1 MATTPSFVRR
11 SFQKRWGLKPDPHS
25 PVQFARF
32 SSVFQPLTPIFA
44 QNFEAGM
51 CCSPK
56 NNFKALLFILVFAYS
71 PLVFKAQ
78 DHAQNDAQHDAH
90 ATETDTT
97 HAAHAAPA
105 KEKKFDAAE
114 VIFGHVLDGH
124 EYHFMDIGDHPVTLP
139 LPIILY
145 SPSRD
150 TWDVFMSSHFEHGH
164 AAYKG
169 YTMLNK
175 HSIHELGLDEKK
187 FSEGTIVPLDANG
200 KYDPTV
206 TYYDLSMTRN
216 VVQMLLALVLFT
228 VIMFRVAGRYKKGV
242 GVTSAPQG
250 SQSLLEPIITFVRD
264 EVAKPNLGHK
274 YERYLPFLLTVFFF
288 ILVNNIFGLIPGSA
302 NVTGNIAFTVVLGL
316 LSFVVIL
323 FSSNKHYWGHIFNP
337 PGVPLGVKFIL
348 VPVEFLSVFIKP
360 FALIIRL
367 FANMVAGHIIII
379 CLISLIFI
387 FGELSPIAGWGASPL
402 SIGFTVFI
410 YLIEVLVAFLQ
421 AFIFTML
428 SAVFIGQALE
438 GDHHDAAEG
447 AHH

>member
-1 MATTPSFVRR
+1 
-11 SFQKRWGLKPDPHS
+11 
-25 PVQFARF
+25 
-32 SSVFQPLTPIFA
+32 
-44 QNFEAGM
+44 M

-56 NNFKALLFILVFAYS
+56 NNFKALLFILVFAFS

-78 DHAQNDAQHDAH
+78 DHSQHEAQPDAH
-90 ATETDTT
+90 ATETG
-97 HAAHAAPA
+97 AATPAHEAPA

-124 EYHFMDIGDHPVTLP
+124 EYHFMDIGTHPVTLP

-164 AAYKG
+164 ATYKG
-169 YTMLNK
+169 YTLLTK
-175 HSIHELGLDEKK
+175 HTIHELELDQNK
-187 FSEGTIVPLDANG
+187 FSEGTIIPLDANG
-200 KYDPTV
+200 KYDPAV

-216 VVQMLLALVLFT
+216 VVQMLLALIIFT

-274 YERYLPFLLTVFFF
+274 YQRYLPFLLTVFFF

-316 LSFVVIL
+316 LSFIVIL

-387 FGELSPIAGWGASPL
+387 FGELSPIAGWGAAPL

-438 GDHHDAAEG
+438 GDHHDAADG